1 MKRKAQDPRKAELDR
16 KTSYLTLLPAMDDG
30 FHTGYQTRAGVV
42 SDGNQKPYEWLQSF
56 AANIHTA
63 GEDVGYSIPDV
74 LAGEAQLRR
83 LMLLPHEEA
92 MRHQEMVNWRGT
104 LAVLLLW
111 DGWPKDDT
119 WPELTCEDML
129 SGNGGAFFHSV
140 RAALPA
146 NRAAFGLRLFVLSTE
161 RDGVPEKKAL
171 GMLSPAV
178 ALAPAANPGDLSAIL
193 PECVRWYDRE
203 RKRFL
208 DPCAYLDEAD
218 RARLLQHLRYLQALN
233 ERPDLAS
240 PLYAADASLSGLID
254 RFITDLQTLRTSW
267 RERLEAGDAHAQT
280 ELYIRALAVYGLM
293 EVAALPGL
301 TRRELPLSF
310 AELNRNS
317 LLRWFTAENA
327 SAPAEFTG
335 LTIATYAFN
344 GRPFAIDSPRYLL
357 EPVNKPEE
365 LATLQKLW
373 AEISLPLQYDGDW
386 NRAVAKRF
394 VELANHLTGLSGAGN
409 RASRRVID
417 LLRKWS
423 SRLANFRETGDRT
436 LALQLPL
443 TDMPSTLSAL
453 TREMVGLP
461 DADALTDAFS
471 DCLML
476 CEGEPPFGDSALN
489 GHCAVRGAENLYA
502 VPPVGASLALWL
514 TQATAENG
522 DDPYLP
528 RLPAEA
534 FDFEAFEDHQG
545 RKVRARL
552 RLVRKYRAQD
562 ATFQNQIDLTRVYAV
577 GAEYAQGAA
586 VRVPA
591 DALPTVRC
599 WPAARIPR
607 GQWQAYYV
615 LSQRPETA
623 DVLVPD
629 ENGWVQGELRRG
641 NNGEDG
647 GAQTEYRW
655 QTACTRGWPTYVALA
670 RGKLSL
676 GALPNDEPMLQLKRE
691 TPAAVAVDF
700 GSNAT
705 TVMLKQ
711 GEQVR
716 PAALAPALLKTL
728 YRGRE
733 EDDLLL
739 PDELLPAKC
748 YLDDKR
754 PSTFVSVMDMFSDD
768 EKKWILPLLDGHIYY
783 APNLT
788 ALLGKNPNALY
799 YDLKWGEEPYVVR
812 CLRLFLKQTMIQASL
827 AARLSGSPSVSWRVS
842 MPNAMPLHRQEA
854 YLEMVRALAREV
866 AAETGVPL
874 TDGVPPVLF
883 AHENQADGLYFR
895 HRNEVNARNGYLN
908 MDVGGG
914 TTDLSVWLGGEP
926 NAAIETSLLL
936 GCRQILFDSLSAR
949 RRAEFEAD
957 FTNAE
962 PGLRSLVH
970 DMVRAFAAGQNS
982 LRARQKNVFLL
993 DAFFAHHSQG
1003 ISDVMAAIRGE
1014 GRVSLL
1020 ESLLLLHFG
1029 FLFRLC
1035 GELLDRCDM
1044 SGETRELLSPR
1055 MEICVA
1061 GNGGQFLKV
1070 FDRETRGKLFRLALS
1085 GLNPDHPVRELL
1097 LVQSRHPKQEVAR
1110 GLLTDVSRLRSSVQ
1124 GGEAPGLVQSI
1135 VVPTEKRRGLL
1146 TEYLQAFYSAF
1157 PQAGEKLLGNAFE
1170 RDANP
1175 QIVRLK
1181 PTAAIALETVL
1192 DNELTDGDEF
1202 AGYVRAFAAMKRL
1215 WEI

>member
-1 MKRKAQDPRKAELDR
+1 MKRKARDPQKAELDR
-16 KTSYLTLLPAMDDG
+16 KTSYVTLLPAMDDG
-30 FHTGYQTRAGVV
+30 FHTGYQTHAGVV

-56 AANIHTA
+56 AANMHTA

-111 DGWPKDDT
+111 DGWPKDDS
-119 WPELTCEDML
+119 WPELTCENML
-129 SGNGGAFFHSV
+129 SGNGGAFFSSV
-140 RAALPA
+140 KAALPQS
-146 NRAAFGLRLFVLSTE
+146 RVAFGLKLFVLSTE
-161 RDGVPEKKAL
+161 RDGVPEKKTL

-178 ALAPAANPGDLSAIL
+178 ALSPAANPGDLSGIL

-208 DPCAYLDEAD
+208 DPCAFLDEAD

-233 ERPDLAS
+233 ERADLAS

-254 RFITDLQTLRTSW
+254 RFVNDLQTLRASW

-310 AELNRNS
+310 ADLNQNT
-317 LLRWFTAENA
+317 LLKWLTAENA
-327 SAPAEFTG
+327 SAPDEFNG
-335 LTIATYAFN
+335 LTVCTYAFQ
-344 GRPFAIDSPRYLL
+344 GKPFAIDSPRYLL
-357 EPVNKPEE
+357 EPVNQPEE
-365 LATLQKLW
+365 LATLQRLW
-373 AEISLPLQYDGDW
+373 AEISLPLQYDGEW

-394 VELANHLTGLSGAGN
+394 VELANHLTGLSGAGS

-423 SRLANFRETGDRT
+423 ARLAGFRESGDRT
-436 LALQLPL
+436 LSLQLPL
-443 TDMPSTLSAL
+443 TDVPSTLSAL
-453 TREMVGLP
+453 TREMSGLP
-461 DADALTDAFS
+461 DAAALAGAFS
-471 DCLML
+471 DCLLL
-476 CEGEPPFGDSALN
+476 CEGEPPFGDPALN
-489 GHCAVRGAENLYA
+489 EHCAVRGAQNLYA

-514 TQATAENG
+514 SNAAGEAG
-522 DDPYLP
+522 DDLFRPC
-528 RLPAEA
+528 LPAEA
-534 FDFEAFEDHQG
+534 FSFEAFEDAQG
-545 RKVRARL
+545 RKVRARM
-552 RLVRKYRAQD
+552 RLDRKYREED
-562 ATFQNQIDLTRVYAV
+562 ATFQNQIDLTRVYAE
-577 GAEYAQGAA
+577 GAEFTQGAA
-586 VRVPA
+586 VRVSA
-591 DALPTVRC
+591 GSLPTVRC
-599 WPAARIPR
+599 WPAARVAR

-615 LSQRPETA
+615 LSQRPEAA

-629 ENGWVQGELRRG
+629 GDGWAQGEPRRAVT
-641 NNGEDG
+641 GEEG
-647 GAQTEYRW
+647 AAQTEYRW
-655 QTACTRGWPTYVALA
+655 QTARTRTWPLYVALA
-670 RGKLSL
+670 RGKLGL
-676 GALPNDEPMLQLKRE
+676 GALPNDAPFLQLKRE

-705 TVMLKQ
+705 TVMLRQ

-716 PAALAPALLKTL
+716 PAALAPELLKTL
-728 YRGRE
+728 YQGRP
-733 EDDLLL
+733 EDDRLL
-739 PDELLPAKC
+739 PDELLPAQC
-748 YLDDKR
+748 CPDEQR
-754 PSTFVSVMDMFSDD
+754 PSTFVSVMDMFGDD
-768 EKKWILPLLDGHIYY
+768 EKNWGAPLLDGHIYY
-783 APNLT
+783 APDLT
-788 ALLGKNPNALY
+788 ALLHKNPNTLY

-812 CLRLFLKQTMIQASL
+812 CLRLFLKQTLLQASL

-842 MPNAMPLHRQEA
+842 MPNAMPLYRQEA
-854 YLEMVRALAREV
+854 YLEMVRSLAKEV
-866 AAETGVPL
+866 AADTGVPL

-895 HRNEVNARNGYLN
+895 YRNEVNARNGYLN

-926 NAAIETSLLL
+926 KATIETSLLL

-949 RRAEFEAD
+949 RRAEFVAD
-957 FTNAE
+957 FANAA
-962 PGLRSLVH
+962 PGLRSLVGE
-970 DMVRAFAAGQNS
+970 MARAFAAGQGS

-993 DAFFAHHSQG
+993 DAFFAHHSQD
-1003 ISDVMAAIRGE
+1003 ISDVMAAVRGE

-1035 GELLDRCDM
+1035 GELLDRCDG
-1044 SGETRELLSPR
+1044 SGETRALLSPR

-1070 FDRETRGKLFRLALS
+1070 FDRETRSKLFRLALS
-1085 GLNPDHPVRELL
+1085 GLNPDHPVQELL

-1110 GLLTDVSRLRSSVQ
+1110 GLLTDVSRLRSSVH
-1124 GGEAPGLVQSI
+1124 GGEAPGFVQTIAVS
-1135 VVPTEKRRGLL
+1135 PEKRRGLL
-1146 TEYLQAFYSAF
+1146 KEYLQAFYSAF

-1181 PTAAIALETVL
+1181 PAAAIALDTVL

-1202 AGYVRAFAAMKRL
+1202 AGYVRAFAATKRL
-1215 WEI
+1215 WDI